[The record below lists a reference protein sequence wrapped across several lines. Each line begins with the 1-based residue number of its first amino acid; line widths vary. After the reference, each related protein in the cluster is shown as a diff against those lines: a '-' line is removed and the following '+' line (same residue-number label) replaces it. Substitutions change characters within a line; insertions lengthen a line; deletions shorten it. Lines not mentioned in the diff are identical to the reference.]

1 MFNVDISILCWLSRP
16 VVGVG
21 GLLVVFV
28 CLAHHEDVV
37 STSEGV
43 GVHLDRVQVGVR
55 VAALDQSQL
64 SIGTL
69 DQ

>member
-1 MFNVDISILCWLSRP
+1 MMIESNSILFPSRP

-28 CLAHHEDVV
+28 GLAHHEDVV

-43 GVHLDRVQVGVR
+43 GVHLHRVQVGVR